1 MSKLIHSPVDKFPG
15 DVTLFNP
22 VPYPAYIEWEK
33 ALVFEGEVSDL
44 TKQQAMFKGARAM
57 VEKWEIPTFDIA
69 NPPAAPNR
77 TAIINLLAW
86 LVTEIGIVIN
96 GESDPN

>member
-1 MSKLIHSPVDKFPG
+1 MGKLIHSPVDKFPG
-15 DVTLFNP
+15 DVTLLNP

-33 ALVFEGEVSDL
+33 ALIFEGTPKETD
-44 TKQQAMFKGARAM
+44 KQQALFKGVRAM
-57 VEKWEIPTFDIA
+57 VEKWEIPNFDID

-77 TAIINLLAW
+77 VAIINLLAW